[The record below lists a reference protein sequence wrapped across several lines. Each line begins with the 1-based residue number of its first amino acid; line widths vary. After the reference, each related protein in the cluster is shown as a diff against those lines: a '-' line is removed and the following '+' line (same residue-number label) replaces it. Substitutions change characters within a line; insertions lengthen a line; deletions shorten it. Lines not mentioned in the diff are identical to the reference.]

1 MRSGNSHGC
10 CRLPDGILMLADA
23 LTILNRERVSEFAAA
38 RKLPA
43 IYEFDQ
49 FARDGDLMSYG
60 ADSLESFERAAALV
74 LALADEVIE

>member
-1 MRSGNSHGC
+1 M
-10 CRLPDGILMLADA
+10 PDGILMLADA